1 MNKLI
6 SLSLFSLFFALQAST
21 AFAYK
26 GGGLDCW
33 CHGEQTAG
41 VCNSYKC
48 ACAAPN
54 GKCPSSAI
62 NASVRLKASKAKWEF
77 VKIF

>member
-1 MNKLI
+1 MKKMKGFI
-6 SLSLFSLFFALQAST
+6 FFCTLLALQASP

-41 VCNSYKC
+41 ICTSYKC
-48 ACAAPN
+48 ACADPN
-54 GKCPSSAI
+54 GKCPTSAVK
-62 NASVRLKASKAKWEF
+62 ASVGVKASKGK
-77 VKIF
+77 